1 MQRVVGAALEYAE
14 DPMEVCK
21 WDVLHVLRKNKRF
34 LARVKTTH
42 NALENHKK
50 NKSDS
55 KGIGIC
61 APNEEAL
68 KLLDSTTFDD
78 DAAPARGDAAAAE
91 AARRPDVSD
100 AVREQADEMSAETRT
115 HRFIKLRKTA

>member
-1 MQRVVGAALEYAE
+1 MEIIKNEEIKELEF
-14 DPMEVCK
+14 
-21 WDVLHVLRKNKRF
+21 DVLGAGKLRITESNDCQCGG
-34 LARVKTTH
+34 KTGF
-42 NALENHKK
+42 
-50 NKSDS
+50 
-55 KGIGIC
+55 GIGVEWGKYGF
-61 APNEEAL
+61 AGGMLPNEEAL